1 MADRELSKQFW
12 WSIVRGSFVRWSFD
26 LGDKN
31 FGGHLS
37 GGHLS
42 GGQLSGGHLS
52 GGHAIVRLHVSY
64 MTHTL
69 LLPLKPDVSYM
80 IQYQISR
87 LTDKLTFNEFFTLSL
102 LSMNSVFKLHNF
114 NSSISW
120 FWL

>member
-1 MADRELSKQFW
+1 MVKVASVNEGQFWSDQQRQFQWHTADRELSKQFW

-64 MTHTL
+64 
-69 LLPLKPDVSYM
+69 
-80 IQYQISR
+80 
-87 LTDKLTFNEFFTLSL
+87 LT
-102 LSMNSVFKLHNF
+102 HNF
-114 NSSISW
+114 VTSPKARCVIYDTVSNFKTNGQINI
-120 FWL
+120 